1 MIKSATFVVGQVLV
15 CTRAAGV
22 AHLEKGAIYVA
33 AGRLDP
39 KARGIR
45 VKTAAGAYV
54 GSVRHHFDSDR
65 FRPATKRQQDWAEVE
80 RVTETFRQCMLKK
93 LRVNRHKGDRQGWKA
108 STPRDLFV
116 RLREELSELNDAL
129 TAIEV
134 NGNSRERRKRTAHE
148 AADVANFAMMITD
161 VAAGL

>member
-1 MIKSATFVVGQVLV
+1 MIKSATFAVGQVLV

-65 FRPATKRQQDWAEVE
+65 FRPATKRQQEWAQVE
-80 RVTETFRQCMLKK
+80 EITESFRRQMIRRLAQ
-93 LRVNRHKGDRQGWKA
+93 NRAKGDRAGWMALDSKA
-108 STPRDLFV
+108 LYTHLSRNALRLAEALAAIRD
-116 RLREELSELNDAL
+116 
-129 TAIEV
+129 
-134 NGNSRERRKRTAHE
+134 NGNSRDRRVRVRRD